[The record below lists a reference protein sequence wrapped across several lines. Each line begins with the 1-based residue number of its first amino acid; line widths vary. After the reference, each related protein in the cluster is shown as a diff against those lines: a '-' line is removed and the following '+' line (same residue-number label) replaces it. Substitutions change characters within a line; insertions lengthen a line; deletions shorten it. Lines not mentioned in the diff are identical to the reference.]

1 MSLWRTCSSRITAR
15 APSRGRR
22 SAPPGGFLSRVPTG
36 LELELTK
43 ETTTVALNATI
54 GSEKGRRVLK
64 FGTTKE
70 PRFDVRLADA
80 GEVLAKL

>member
-1 MSLWRTCSSRITAR
+1 
-15 APSRGRR
+15 
-22 SAPPGGFLSRVPTG
+22 
-36 LELELTK
+36 
-43 ETTTVALNATI
+43 VALNATI

-80 GEVLAKL
+80 GEVLAKLRAC